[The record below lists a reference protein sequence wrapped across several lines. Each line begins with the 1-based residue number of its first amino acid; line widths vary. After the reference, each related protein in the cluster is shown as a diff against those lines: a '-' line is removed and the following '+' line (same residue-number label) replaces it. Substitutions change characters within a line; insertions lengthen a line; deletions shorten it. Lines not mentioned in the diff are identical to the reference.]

1 MLQLQHWNHTE
12 GASTMNHN
20 HQTQDT
26 DPQRQAA
33 YRRLALTILAL
44 DVPTLA
50 AKLQAERLTPSE
62 PQISQAA

>member
-1 MLQLQHWNHTE
+1 
-12 GASTMNHN
+12 MNHN
-20 HQTQDT
+20 HQTQGT
-26 DPQRQAA
+26 ATADPQRQAA

-50 AKLQAERLTPSE
+50 AKLQTARLTPGE